1 MIKENIAFNE
11 AVGPNTREIDLLK
24 KNFPQFFDKDGGFLL
39 EQFKAMLGKNDISL
53 NKEGYEL
60 KFLGKFYARY
70 LSATKT
76 ETFIAPDIEHNSL
89 PENKDSE
96 NIYIIGDNIDA
107 LKHLIGSYA
116 GKIKC
121 IYIDPPYNTGSDGF
135 VYSDKFSFSV
145 AELVDI
151 VGIDEDEA
159 QRTLALAGKS
169 SHSAWMSF
177 IYPRLV
183 LARTLLSDDGVI
195 FISIDENEE
204 ANLKLICD
212 ELFGE
217 ENFITNIVWQKK
229 TGASDAKGIAT
240 ITESI
245 LTYVKHNRES
255 NLEKIF
261 ATNTESY
268 DLNRYS
274 LEDKYVEMR
283 GRYYTDNLD

>member
-1 MIKENIAFNE
+1 M
-11 AVGPNTREIDLLK
+11 
-24 KNFPQFFDKDGGFLL
+24 
-39 EQFKAMLGKNDISL
+39 
-53 NKEGYEL
+53 
-60 KFLGKFYARY
+60 
-70 LSATKT
+70 
-76 ETFIAPDIEHNSL
+76 
-89 PENKDSE
+89 
-96 NIYIIGDNIDA
+96 
-107 LKHLIGSYA
+107 
-116 GKIKC
+116 
-121 IYIDPPYNTGSDGF
+121 
-135 VYSDKFSFSV
+135 
-145 AELVDI
+145 DI